1 VWQRADTLSG
11 GEQQRVA
18 IAKIL
23 AQDPRVIL
31 ADEPVASLDVHNG
44 RAVMDTLRR
53 IATRANLTVVATLH
67 HVDYARRYA
76 DRIFG
81 LRDGRLVFNGPA
93 AELSDSMLVEIFG
106 EFPAPLEPIVEPAL
120 TGSPAA

>member
-1 VWQRADTLSG
+1 
-11 GEQQRVA
+11 
-18 IAKIL
+18 
-23 AQDPRVIL
+23 
-31 ADEPVASLDVHNG
+31 VASLDLHNG

-81 LRDGRLVFNGPA
+81 LREGRLVFNGPA
-93 AELSDSMLVEIFG
+93 AELSDAMLVEIFG
-106 EFPAPLEPIVEPAL
+106 EFPPPLEPVAEPSLSEA
-120 TGSPAA
+120 PAA